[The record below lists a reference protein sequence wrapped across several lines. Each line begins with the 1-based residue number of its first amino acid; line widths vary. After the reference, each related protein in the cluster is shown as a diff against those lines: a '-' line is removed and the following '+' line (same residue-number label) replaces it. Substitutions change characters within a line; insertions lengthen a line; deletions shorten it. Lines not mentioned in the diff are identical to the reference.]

1 MKPVFRRPSSII
13 KQFSGLTVNQDK
25 ATKLQPARFMQQ
37 HNAAQVKTNPL
48 RARNMKHILLIL
60 TLAAL
65 TACASSHTGGYGYA
79 GNNGASA
86 GVTQTFRW

>member
-1 MKPVFRRPSSII
+1 MKPVFRRPSLII

-25 ATKLQPARFMQQ
+25 ATKPQPIRFIRQQ
-37 HNAAQVKTNPL
+37 NVLSLKPTHSEKK
-48 RARNMKHILLIL
+48 NMKHILLIL
-60 TLAAL
+60 ALATL

>member
-1 MKPVFRRPSSII
+1 MKPVFSRPFSII

-25 ATKLQPARFMQQ
+25 ATKPQPARLIRQY
-37 HNAAQVKTNPL
+37 NAQVSNQPTQRK
-48 RARNMKHILLIL
+48 NMKHILLIL
-60 TLAAL
+60 TLATL

-86 GVTQTFRW
+86 GVIQTFRW

>member
-1 MKPVFRRPSSII
+1 
-13 KQFSGLTVNQDK
+13 
-25 ATKLQPARFMQQ
+25 MQQ
-37 HNAAQVKTNPL
+37 HNATQVSNQSTQRK
-48 RARNMKHILLIL
+48 NMKHILLIL
-60 TLAAL
+60 ALATL

>member
-1 MKPVFRRPSSII
+1 MKPVFRRPFSII
-13 KQFSGLTVNQDK
+13 KQLSGLTVNQ
-25 ATKLQPARFMQQ
+25 TKQPSPSLSDSCS
-37 HNAAQVKTNPL
+37 NTTPQVSNQSTQRK
-48 RARNMKHILLIL
+48 NMKHIFLIL
-60 TLAAL
+60 ALATL

>member
-1 MKPVFRRPSSII
+1 
-13 KQFSGLTVNQDK
+13 
-25 ATKLQPARFMQQ
+25 
-37 HNAAQVKTNPL
+37 
-48 RARNMKHILLIL
+48 MKHILLIL
-60 TLAAL
+60 ILTLATL

>member
-1 MKPVFRRPSSII
+1 
-13 KQFSGLTVNQDK
+13 
-25 ATKLQPARFMQQ
+25 
-37 HNAAQVKTNPL
+37 
-48 RARNMKHILLIL
+48 MKHILFIL
-60 TLAAL
+60 TLATL